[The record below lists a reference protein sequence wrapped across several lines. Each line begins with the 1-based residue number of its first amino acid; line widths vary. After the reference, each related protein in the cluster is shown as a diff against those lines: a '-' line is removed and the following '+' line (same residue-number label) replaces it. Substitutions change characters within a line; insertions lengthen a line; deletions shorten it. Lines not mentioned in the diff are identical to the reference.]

1 MKPLALTLQPEA
13 DDLLT
18 RDPLALLLEILL
30 DQQMPMER
38 ADADGARLSRPPQAG
53 PRIGGDRLSAQ
64 DLAVLIVEVYD
75 GDAAAIW
82 STAASGEQ
90 VHQRL
95 ESTRP

>member
-38 ADADGARLSRPPQAG
+38 AFLGPHKLG

-82 STAASGEQ
+82 STVASGEQ
-90 VHQRL
+90 VPQRL